1 MEAVLTSPGASGK
14 SEYQRADIPW
24 KSNRAGGRFMVLYV
38 ASIHDCIN
46 AGIFL
51 CWTLY
56 LSISIFNVPHFML
69 LILININIFLSNFT
83 VAHFGNAPR

>member
-1 MEAVLTSPGASGK
+1 
-14 SEYQRADIPW
+14 
-24 KSNRAGGRFMVLYV
+24 MVLYV

-56 LSISIFNVPHFML
+56 LSISIFNVPHFILL
-69 LILININIFLSNFT
+69 LIININIFF
-83 VAHFGNAPR
+83 